1 MVLDVAGY
9 HGSAVRRVAVM
20 LKGRVKLY
28 CFVSSVSVYGDSS
41 EERDAAFAAAGK
53 TLKPSCRPG
62 SIAILRY
69 LPPLRWYAV
78 RPCTERVCRLIITD
92 APPTGRSAR
101 ADAG

>member
-53 TLKPSCRPG
+53 TLLFDGMPSMHR
-62 SIAILRY
+62 A
-69 LPPLRWYAV
+69 
-78 RPCTERVCRLIITD
+78 RV
-92 APPTGRSAR
+92 SADYYCCSTYR
-101 ADAG
+101 